1 MTSPDS
7 SNAVAVPAY
16 EAMNPSK
23 ATELWIDILKNIEP
37 QMQRVEFIT
46 WFKDTNVLGRDG
58 STLIIGL
65 PIPMALDWHMERYR
79 SMTVTAAKEVDSTI
93 EKIVYNVDGS
103 LKDNPERT
111 VDLLAIFPEKKRRKL
126 PKKAEV
132 KLAEGIVSKIFN
144 PRYTLESFVIGA
156 NNRLAHAA
164 CMAVAA
170 EPGGKY
176 NPLFVYGGVG
186 LGKTHLLQA
195 TGNAILKRMPNASIV
210 YTTAEDFTNDVVEA
224 LQKRKMEQFRR
235 KYHQI
240 DVLIIDDIQFIAN
253 KDRTQEEFFHTFNVL
268 FETQKQ
274 IIIAADRPPEELQVQ
289 DRLRS
294 RFEKGMITDVKF
306 PDYETR
312 LAILTQKSKEYEL
325 FIDLNVLQF
334 IAEHTTRSVRE
345 LEGILMQAVAQYE
358 LEQRMP
364 TVKSIAEIMS
374 KLSKDPHQ
382 KDEEVGFVPAPRKR
396 VTFQDVLEAISEYYS
411 VSIQEMLGH
420 RRTREVL
427 LPRQVAMYV
436 GRNKLKLSL
445 VRIGEVFNNRD
456 HTTVMNAVSKI
467 EKSIVKD
474 SQLLREVRAIERE
487 LELV

>member
-1 MTSPDS
+1 M
-7 SNAVAVPAY
+7 
-16 EAMNPSK
+16 
-23 ATELWIDILKNIEP
+23 
-37 QMQRVEFIT
+37 
-46 WFKDTNVLGRDG
+46 
-58 STLIIGL
+58 
-65 PIPMALDWHMERYR
+65 
-79 SMTVTAAKEVDSTI
+79 
-93 EKIVYNVDGS
+93 
-103 LKDNPERT
+103 
-111 VDLLAIFPEKKRRKL
+111 
-126 PKKAEV
+126 
-132 KLAEGIVSKIFN
+132 
-144 PRYTLESFVIGA
+144 IGA

-176 NPLFVYGGVG
+176 NPLFMYGGVG

-195 TGNAILKRMPNASIV
+195 TGNAILKRMPNAAVV

-235 KYHQI
+235 KYRQI
-240 DVLIIDDIQFIAN
+240 DVLMIDDIQFIAN

-325 FIDLNVLQF
+325 FIDLSVLQF

-374 KLSKDPHQ
+374 RLSKDPYA
-382 KDEEVGFVPAPRKR
+382 KEEATGFIQTPKKR
-396 VTFQDVLEAISEYYS
+396 ATFQDVLTAISEYYS
-411 VSIQEMLGH
+411 ISIQEMIGH
-420 RRTREVL
+420 RRTKEIL
-427 LPRQVAMYV
+427 LPRQIAMFI
-436 GRNKLKLSL
+436 GRKRLNLSFSRL
-445 VRIGEVFNNRD
+445 GELFSHRD
-456 HTTVMNAVSKI
+456 HTTVMSAVKKI
-467 EKSIVKD
+467 ESAMVKD
-474 SQLLREVRAIERE
+474 SQLLREVRSLERE
-487 LELV
+487 LELL

>member
-1 MTSPDS
+1 MSVTAQTP
-7 SNAVAVPAY
+7 AVKETLALD
-16 EAMNPSK
+16 
-23 ATELWIDILKNIEP
+23 ATEPMNQWIAALKIIEK

-46 WFKDTNVLGRDG
+46 WFKDTVIVGRDHG
-58 STLIIGL
+58 TLLIGL

-79 SMTVTAAKEVDSTI
+79 TMTLAVVQSLDDTVET
-93 EKIVYNVDGS
+93 IVYNVDGN

-126 PKKAEV
+126 PNRAEV
-132 KLAEGIVSKIFN
+132 KLAEGVVSKIFN
-144 PRYTLESFVIGA
+144 PRYTLESYVIGA

-164 CMAVAA
+164 CMAVSA

-176 NPLFVYGGVG
+176 NPLFIYGGVG

-195 TGNAILKRMPNASIV
+195 TGNAILKRNPNAAIV

-235 KYHQI
+235 KYRAI
-240 DVLIIDDIQFIAN
+240 DVLMIDDIQFIAN

-274 IIIAADRPPEELQVQ
+274 VIIAADRPPEELQVQ

-312 LAILTQKSKEYEL
+312 LAILSQKAKEYEL
-325 FIDLNVLQF
+325 FIDLSVLQF

-364 TVKSIAEIMS
+364 TVKSIAEIMT
-374 KLSKDPHQ
+374 KLNKDPYA
-382 KDEEVGFVPAPRKR
+382 KDDPVGFVAAPKKR
-396 VTFQDVLEAISEYYS
+396 VTFQDVLNAISEYYS
-411 VSIQEMLGH
+411 ISIQDMVGN
-420 RRTREVL
+420 RRTREIL
-427 LPRQVAMYV
+427 LPRQIAMYI
-436 GRNKLKLSL
+436 GRKHLKISY
-445 VRIGEVFNNRD
+445 VRLGELFSHRD
-456 HTTVMNAVSKI
+456 HTTVMSAVKKI
-467 EKSIVKD
+467 EGAVIKD
-474 SQLLREVRAIERE
+474 AQLLREVRSLERE
-487 LELV
+487 LELG